1 MRGNMDDV
9 NGNEKRKEDRLVRDY
24 DTVLRESAL
33 LTTFAGILFGF
44 LLNISIN
51 AVRNELEYD
60 DRIAL
65 VVALFSIT
73 IAISLF
79 VMPVIYHHIQYPYG
93 DFEKFKRRSHRFVIF
108 GLIPAGF
115 TLYLGLELALSSVTE
130 AILAYILAAI
140 PFFLVYIFFRM
151 RK

>member
-1 MRGNMDDV
+1 
-9 NGNEKRKEDRLVRDY
+9 
-24 DTVLRESAL
+24 
-33 LTTFAGILFGF
+33 
-44 LLNISIN
+44 
-51 AVRNELEYD
+51 
-60 DRIAL
+60 
-65 VVALFSIT
+65 
-73 IAISLF
+73 
-79 VMPVIYHHIQYPYG
+79 MPVIYHHIQYPYG

-130 AILAYILAAI
+130 AILAYMLAAI

>member
-1 MRGNMDDV
+1 MDDV
-9 NGNEKRKEDRLVRDY
+9 NSNEKRKEDRLVRDY

-130 AILAYILAAI
+130 AILAYMLAAI

>member
-1 MRGNMDDV
+1 MDDV
-9 NGNEKRKEDRLVRDY
+9 NSNEKSKEDRLVRDY

>member
-9 NGNEKRKEDRLVRDY
+9 NSNEKRKEDRLVRDY

>member
-1 MRGNMDDV
+1 MDEV
-9 NGNEKRKEDRLVRDY
+9 NSNEKRKEDRLVRDY

>member
-1 MRGNMDDV
+1 MDDV
-9 NGNEKRKEDRLVRDY
+9 NGNEKRKEDRLVRGY

-130 AILAYILAAI
+130 AILAYLLAAI
-140 PFFLVYIFFRM
+140 PFVLVYIFFRM

>member
-1 MRGNMDDV
+1 MDDV
-9 NGNEKRKEDRLVRDY
+9 NSNEKRKEDRLVRDY

>member
-9 NGNEKRKEDRLVRDY
+9 NSNEKRKEDRLVRDY

-79 VMPVIYHHIQYPYG
+79 VMPVIYH
-93 DFEKFKRRSHRFVIF
+93 
-108 GLIPAGF
+108 
-115 TLYLGLELALSSVTE
+115 
-130 AILAYILAAI
+130 
-140 PFFLVYIFFRM
+140 
-151 RK
+151 

>member
-1 MRGNMDDV
+1 MRR
-9 NGNEKRKEDRLVRDY
+9 EKKTVLSE
-24 DTVLRESAL
+24 TMIQVLRESAL

>member
-1 MRGNMDDV
+1 MDDV

>member
-1 MRGNMDDV
+1 MDDV

-93 DFEKFKRRSHRFVIF
+93 DFEKFKRRSHRFIIF

>member
-1 MRGNMDDV
+1 MDDV

-24 DTVLRESAL
+24 DTVLRENAL